1 MLWKAPELL
10 RDGLMRGTQKG
21 DVYSFGIILYEIF
34 GRDGP
39 YGKTVFQE
47 EDIVALVRDPEPGK
61 DFYRPD
67 IEALKDTDLDYKAED
82 YILGNIFI
90 LNHCLRSFFNAPFL
104 RFFLS
109 YAPFKDFFC
118 VALLIVMQVYYGAL
132 HLNHAP
138 FCTALLFKLRSFG
151 MCSS

>member
-1 MLWKAPELL
+1 
-10 RDGLMRGTQKG
+10 MRGTQKG

-82 YILGNIFI
+82 YILGKISKAKKSTGLTKLTRLAKSTRLTRI
-90 LNHCLRSFFNAPFL
+90 TRLTKSF
-104 RFFLS
+104 
-109 YAPFKDFFC
+109 
-118 VALLIVMQVYYGAL
+118 
-132 HLNHAP
+132 
-138 FCTALLFKLRSFG
+138 
-151 MCSS
+151 

>member
-1 MLWKAPELL
+1 
-10 RDGLMRGTQKG
+10 MRGTQKG

-82 YILGNIFI
+82 YILGMVSKLIRFVICAPSLLCSFCFI
-90 LNHCLRSFFNAPFL
+90 LKKLCTITRSVQTNAGF
-104 RFFLS
+104 
-109 YAPFKDFFC
+109 
-118 VALLIVMQVYYGAL
+118 
-132 HLNHAP
+132 
-138 FCTALLFKLRSFG
+138 
-151 MCSS
+151 